1 MRVIED
7 VRNCDA
13 VFENLVLTI
22 GSFDGVHCGHVAI
35 LDSVVERAR
44 AINGTPA
51 LMTLHPHPRQLF
63 NPGGAP
69 NILTPLPEKQALVA
83 ERGIE
88 VFYILPFMP
97 EVAALDPNAFLER
110 IIVERCHTHT
120 LIVGHDFAFGKG
132 AKGDYEFLK
141 DAAPAYG
148 IVVERVPALYIQGE
162 RVGSTVI
169 RERIIQGELDKVEV
183 LLGRKYAIVGE
194 VVRGRGIGGRKL
206 GYPTANIKP
215 HNSAVPAHGVYVAEV
230 LVDGARRQAAVNI
243 GIAPTILQEDVTIE
257 AFILDFDENIVG
269 RDIQIIFHRRVRP
282 EKKYDSLDEL
292 IRAIEQDVAA
302 VRAYFAERG

>member
-7 VRNCDA
+7 VRNCNA

-69 NILTPLPEKQALVA
+69 NILTPLPKKQALVA
-83 ERGIE
+83 ERGMG
-88 VFYILPFMP
+88 VFYILPFVP
-97 EVAALDPNAFLER
+97 EVAALDPGAFLER
-110 IIVERCHTHT
+110 IIVEQCHTHT

-148 IVVERVPALYIQGE
+148 IAVERVPALYIQGE

-194 VVRGRGIGGRKL
+194 VVRGRGIGGREL

-230 LVDGARRQAAVNI
+230 FVDGARRQAAVNI

-257 AFILDFDENIVG
+257 AYILDFDENIVG
-269 RDIQIIFHRRVRP
+269 REIEVVFHRRVRP
-282 EKKYDSLDEL
+282 EKKYGSLDEL

-302 VRAYFAERG
+302 VRAYFSGHG